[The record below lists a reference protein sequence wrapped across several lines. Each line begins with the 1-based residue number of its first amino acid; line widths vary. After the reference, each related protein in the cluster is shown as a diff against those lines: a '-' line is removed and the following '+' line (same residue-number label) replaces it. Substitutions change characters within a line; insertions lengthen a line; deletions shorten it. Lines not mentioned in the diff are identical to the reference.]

1 MKNVKKFIKK
11 SFEDPIMVILL
22 KNSNLTDK
30 QYETFLIDIIS
41 DKISD
46 IKLNFKE
53 KAHLRAN
60 TVSRGSF
67 SRTLSQARK
76 NVISSIFTILL
87 LSYTGIFQESPFD
100 EYYTLSERLGEYLKI
115 INSLD
120 QIQSRKLL
128 LRIEKELTDGIY
140 QLSKPKALA

>member
-1 MKNVKKFIKK
+1 MEDVEKFLKK

-30 QYETFLIDIIS
+30 QYKTFLIDVIS

-46 IKLNFKE
+46 VKLNFQE

-60 TVSRGSF
+60 KVSRGSF

-76 NVISSIFTILL
+76 NIISSIYTILL
-87 LSYTGIFQESPFD
+87 LSYAGIFQESPFD
-100 EYYTLSERLGEYLKI
+100 DYYTLSERLGEYVKI
-115 INSLD
+115 INSFEKSR
-120 QIQSRKLL
+120 SRKLL

-140 QLSKPKALA
+140 QLSKPKSLA

>member
-22 KNSNLTDK
+22 KNSNLTNK

-60 TVSRGSF
+60 TVSR
-67 SRTLSQARK
+67 TA
-76 NVISSIFTILL
+76 I
-87 LSYTGIFQESPFD
+87 
-100 EYYTLSERLGEYLKI
+100 
-115 INSLD
+115 
-120 QIQSRKLL
+120 
-128 LRIEKELTDGIY
+128 
-140 QLSKPKALA
+140 KADFLASWRRAPRSG